1 MVSHLA
7 LYTLLQR
14 MIYPKELLSSTG
26 LTEASTRGI
35 EEKYT
40 GWGTIW
46 SMTFV
51 GMPDDHI
58 TSTAK
63 SESLL
68 LLVALVHRSVHLFH
82 GYKCC
87 GSSVFKFLIFYPVFC
102 PFEVLVI

>member
-1 MVSHLA
+1 
-7 LYTLLQR
+7 

-26 LTEASTRGI
+26 LAEASTSGV
-35 EEKYT
+35 EEKFT

-51 GMPDDHI
+51 GMPDDHS

-68 LLVALVHRSVHLFH
+68 LLVALVHRSVPLSYS
-82 GYKCC
+82 YKDIKICYL
-87 GSSVFKFLIFYPVFC
+87 KI
-102 PFEVLVI
+102 